1 MTVGQ
6 RNSRLWL
13 PPRFWKGCP
22 ASHSRQRAVAAIV
35 PRAKA
40 IGAMISSKQ
49 VQVVSC
55 ARFQSIEL
63 PVVLNILSLVEHLEA
78 DLSVACLMLGG
89 VGHS

>member
-1 MTVGQ
+1 MVT
-6 RNSRLWL
+6 RERHA
-13 PPRFWKGCP
+13 
-22 ASHSRQRAVAAIV
+22 ASEPSASWFV
-35 PRAKA
+35 PVKS
-40 IGAMISSKQ
+40 MSSSFEQ